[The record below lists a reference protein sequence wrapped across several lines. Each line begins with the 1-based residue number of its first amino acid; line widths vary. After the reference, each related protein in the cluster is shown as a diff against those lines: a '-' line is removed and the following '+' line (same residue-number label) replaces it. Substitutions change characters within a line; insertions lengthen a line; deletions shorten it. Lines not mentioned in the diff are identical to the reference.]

1 MQKILILG
9 GNSDI
14 SYNLILYL
22 QKKNYEITITSRNYI
37 ELKNKFKSLK
47 NIKIQKLDLGN
58 KKELN
63 NFINN
68 LKSNFCSIYCFS
80 GVFESK
86 NLKEII
92 VSNYLGIKN
101 FINLYVARFDNA
113 SKFIIITSVAVL
125 RKKNNNLYTKS
136 KKKLSEFLNHKKKQ
150 KINIQIFLLGY
161 IDTKLVK
168 KKSFFFKILSTN
180 RKKTALEICRISLLK
195 QGDYVIPSYWKLI
208 IKLYNLFNFVKF

>member
-14 SYNLILYL
+14 SYYLILHL
-22 QKKNYEITITSRNYI
+22 QKKNFEITITSRNYI
-37 ELKNKFKSLK
+37 ELENKFKSFE

-80 GVFESK
+80 GVLESK
-86 NLKEII
+86 NFKEII
-92 VSNYLGIKN
+92 ISNYLGIKN
-101 FINLYVARFDNA
+101 FINLYVSRFNNT

-136 KKKLSEFLNHKKKQ
+136 KKKLSLFLNYKKEQ
-150 KINIQIFLLGY
+150 KINIQSFLLGY

-168 KKSFFFKILSTN
+168 KKSFFFKILSAD
-180 RKKTALEICRISLLK
+180 KKKIALEICRKSLLK
-195 QGDYVIPSYWKLI
+195 QEDYILPSYWRLI
-208 IKLYNLFNFVKF
+208 IKLYNLIN